1 MKLLNKILIG
11 TVGIG
16 MGLTTVSCSDFL
28 ATEKYMEDE
37 KTEER
42 VFDTKTYTMEFL
54 TFV

>member
-28 ATEKYMEDE
+28 ATEKYMADA
-37 KTEER
+37 KTEPR
-42 VFDTKTYTMEFL
+42 VLDPKP
-54 TFV
+54 